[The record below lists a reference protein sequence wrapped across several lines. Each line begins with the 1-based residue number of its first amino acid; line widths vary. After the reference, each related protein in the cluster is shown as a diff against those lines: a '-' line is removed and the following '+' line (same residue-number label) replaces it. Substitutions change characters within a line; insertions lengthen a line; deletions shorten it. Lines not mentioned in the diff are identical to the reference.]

1 MGNSFKTLIKM
12 WYVVRKPFVIV
23 ASAIILFLFGVYLF
37 SQTRLAGDA
46 ASHLLLAVSPI
57 LKIGSPY
64 KDFWEIKPPVWP
76 LIVYL
81 WSNLFGFGI
90 FSIRIINIIIAALV
104 TFVSYF
110 IYKKV
115 FPTLVFEMIF
125 LFTIIILLSPIINS
139 FILPTE
145 LLGLLFSISALLVL
159 VSLRKDFPKFYFS
172 GLLFFSASQ
181 TKEPFTFTV
190 LAVLPIFFE
199 SLLKKGFRG
208 LVGNIMQFLLGIFT
222 GFAGIYIYLAGLGSV
237 GAYIE
242 IFKYKQI
249 FFPFTFE
256 RLSSNFLPGFYAAER
271 TFTEFSHGFSLLI
284 ILAVFAF
291 YVVNKFKKTLIFS
304 QSGSQLTLKSVNVTD
319 PEKIIKY
326 SVLFYAIGSFLG
338 FGLGGS
344 FGSHYLI
351 QVVIPFY
358 IIYGLIVSYLF
369 SNVLFLFNKSKL
381 YFYIVLILLGFST
394 LIIMPKRQYLS
405 SYLPKTANFSMTDNI
420 SSLERRITE
429 LTTKD
434 QCVLSVYGWG
444 VGENY
449 LNSERRPCTR
459 FFLANIVLQD
469 WQKKEY
475 AKDIIEN
482 PPAVI
487 AYRTSGADLDV
498 TKFESEVI
506 NISKI
511 IKNCYVQDTV
521 ENTIFIPKARNVTNL
536 KNCINDNSI

>member
-12 WYVVRKPFVIV
+12 WYVVRKPFLLVF
-23 ASAIILFLFGVYLF
+23 SLAIIFLFGVYLF
-37 SQTRLAGDA
+37 SLNRVAGDA

-76 LIVYL
+76 LILYL

-90 FSIRIINIIIAALV
+90 LSIRIINIIVAAIVVFLTWLV
-104 TFVSYF
+104 
-110 IYKKV
+110 YKKV
-115 FPTLVFEMIF
+115 FPTPVFEIIF
-125 LFTIIILLSPIINS
+125 FFTIIIVLSPILHT
-139 FILPTE
+139 FLLPTE
-145 LLGLLFSISALLVL
+145 FLGLALSMGALLVL
-159 VSLRKDFPKFYFS
+159 IGSKKDFPKFYFS
-172 GLLFFSASQ
+172 GILFFIASQ
-181 TKEPFTFTV
+181 TKEPFMFTV
-190 LAVLPIFFE
+190 LAVLPVFFE

-208 LVGNIMQFLLGIFT
+208 LVGNITQFLLGIFT
-222 GFAGIYIYLAGLGSV
+222 CFAGIYIYLAGLGSV

-284 ILAVFAF
+284 ILAVFVF
-291 YVVNKFKKTLIFS
+291 YLVNKFKKTLIFK
-304 QSGSQLTLKSVNVTD
+304 QSGSRLTLKSVIVSD

-344 FGSHYLI
+344 FSTHYLI

-358 IIYGLIVSYLF
+358 IIYGFLFSYLF
-369 SNVLFLFNKSKL
+369 NNASYLFKKSKL
-381 YFYIVLILLGFST
+381 YFYAVLVLIGFSVVI
-394 LIIMPKRQYLS
+394 LMPKRPYFS
-405 SYLPKTANFSMTDNI
+405 RYLPKTTNFSMTDNI
-420 SSLERRITE
+420 SGLERRITE

-444 VGENY
+444 VSENY
-449 LNSERRPCTR
+449 LYSERRPCTR
-459 FFLANIVLQD
+459 FFLANIVRED

-475 AKDIIEN
+475 AKDIMEN
-482 PPAVI
+482 PPTII
-487 AYRTSGADLDV
+487 AYQTSGADMNIQ
-498 TKFESEVI
+498 KFESEVI

-521 ENTIFIPKARNVTNL
+521 ENTIFIPKT
-536 KNCINDNSI
+536 KNIGGLQNCVKANSI

>member
-1 MGNSFKTLIKM
+1 M
-12 WYVVRKPFVIV
+12 WYVVRKPFLLVF
-23 ASAIILFLFGVYLF
+23 SLAIIFLFGVYLF
-37 SQTRLAGDA
+37 SLNRVAGDA

-76 LIVYL
+76 LVIYL

-90 FSIRIINIIIAALV
+90 LSVRIINIIVAAIVVFLTWLV
-104 TFVSYF
+104 
-110 IYKKV
+110 YKKV
-115 FPTLVFEMIF
+115 FPTPVFEIIF
-125 LFTIIILLSPIINS
+125 FFTIIIVLSPILHT
-139 FILPTE
+139 FLLPTE
-145 LLGLLFSISALLVL
+145 FLGLALSMGALLVL
-159 VSLRKDFPKFYFS
+159 IGSKKDFPKFYFS
-172 GLLFFSASQ
+172 GILFFIASQ
-181 TKEPFTFTV
+181 TKEPFMFTV
-190 LAVLPIFFE
+190 LAVLPVFFE

-208 LVGNIMQFLLGIFT
+208 LVGNITQFLLGIFT
-222 GFAGIYIYLAGLGSV
+222 CFAGIYIYLAGLGSV

-284 ILAVFAF
+284 ILAVFVF
-291 YVVNKFKKTLIFS
+291 YLVNKFKKTLIFK
-304 QSGSQLTLKSVNVTD
+304 QSGSRLTLKSVIVSD

-344 FGSHYLI
+344 FSTHYLI

-358 IIYGLIVSYLF
+358 IIYGFLFSYLF
-369 SNVLFLFNKSKL
+369 NNASYLFKKSKL
-381 YFYIVLILLGFST
+381 YFYAVLVLIGFSVVI
-394 LIIMPKRQYLS
+394 LMPKRPYFS
-405 SYLPKTANFSMTDNI
+405 RYLPKTTNFSMTDNI
-420 SSLERRITE
+420 SGLERRITE

-444 VGENY
+444 VSENY
-449 LNSERRPCTR
+449 LYSERRPCTR

-475 AKDIIEN
+475 AKDIMEN
-482 PPAVI
+482 PPTII
-487 AYRTSGADLDV
+487 AYQTSGADMNIQ
-498 TKFESEVI
+498 KFESEVI

-521 ENTIFIPKARNVTNL
+521 ENTIFIPKT
-536 KNCINDNSI
+536 KNIGGLQNCVKANSI